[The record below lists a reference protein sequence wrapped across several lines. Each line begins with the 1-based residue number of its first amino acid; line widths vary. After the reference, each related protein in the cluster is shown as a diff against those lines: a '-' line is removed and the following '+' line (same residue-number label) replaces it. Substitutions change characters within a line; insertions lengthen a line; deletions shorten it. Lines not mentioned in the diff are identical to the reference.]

1 MKTMQKLAV
10 IVLGVVMSSA
20 AFAGVASAQQGP
32 NVAKLTAFSAPP
44 SYMSLAGYFRF
55 KNHQL
60 TNQWLTYKESAKI
73 VAAQ

>member
-10 IVLGVVMSSA
+10 AVLGVVMLSA

-32 NVAKLTAFSAPP
+32 YTVGLTAFSAPP
-44 SYMSLAGYFRF
+44 DYMSLAGYFRF
-55 KNHQL
+55 KNHQM
-60 TNQWLTYKESAKI
+60 TDQWLTYKESMKI